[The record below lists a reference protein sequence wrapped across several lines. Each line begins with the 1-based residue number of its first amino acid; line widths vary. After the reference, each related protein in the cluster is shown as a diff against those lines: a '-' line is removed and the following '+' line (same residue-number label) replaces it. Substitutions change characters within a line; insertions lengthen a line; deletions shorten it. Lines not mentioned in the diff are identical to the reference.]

1 MAKYTYSKTGEK
13 KIMTEQL
20 GEVCSASLL
29 EELLKKGGG
38 DEAVP

>member
-1 MAKYTYSKTGEK
+1 MAKYSYLNLERK

-29 EELLKKGGG
+29 EGLLKKRSG
-38 DEAVP
+38 D